1 MNQSNK
7 SWEGM
12 SFREILNLQ
21 SSAMLTDV
29 WQLVEGLQKDP
40 SRVRDMSNNDCWARA
55 KEGIGE
61 AVEAALLIS
70 GTDKQRYGKLKDK
83 LVSNYLLGTD

>member
-40 SRVRDMSNNDCWARA
+40 SRVRDMSNNDC
-55 KEGIGE
+55 
-61 AVEAALLIS
+61 
-70 GTDKQRYGKLKDK
+70 
-83 LVSNYLLGTD
+83 